1 MSDIEILC
9 SHCKRTFDMPR
20 WVIKQM
26 YDSITTNTPIPKE
39 ELELFKFLSPDIDV
53 IFDVGARTDI
63 DYKLI
68 KPSVTC
74 HLFEPD
80 PVSFKDLHGKVQDL
94 GLKDM
99 YLNNHGI
106 SDEDGEFYY
115 DDMIQSFR
123 THNPLYSKK
132 LRVQT
137 LEWYCKENK
146 IDKIDFLKTDTEGW
160 DLRVILGAINYWP
173 NIKYIQ
179 YEHWNDDNKYRALLG
194 QDFDC
199 EYVGYRNGLCLN
211 KKLLSEERRAEV
223 IKYIRDN
230 KLGELQ

>member
-9 SHCKRTFDMPR
+9 SHCKRTFEMPR

-26 YDSITTNTPIPKE
+26 YMAIIEFSAIPPK
-39 ELELFKFLSPDIDV
+39 ELELFKFISPDIDV

-63 DYKLI
+63 EYKTI
-68 KPSVTC
+68 KPSTIC

-80 PVSFKDLHGKVQDL
+80 PKSFEA
-94 GLKDM
+94 LKDKLNDLPDM
-99 YLNNHGI
+99 HLNNYGI
-106 SDEDGEFYY
+106 SDEDGTFYY
-115 DDMIQSFR
+115 DDGLQTFR
-123 THNPLYSKK
+123 THNKEYNKPLPVK
-132 LRVQT
+132 T
-137 LEWYCKENK
+137 LEWYCKENN

-173 NIKYIQ
+173 VIKYIQ
-179 YEHWNDDNKYRALLG
+179 YEHWNDDIKFRKLLE
-194 QDFDC
+194 QDFEC
-199 EYVGYRNGLCLN
+199 EYIGYRNGLAMN

-230 KLGELQ
+230 KLADLV